1 MNTFSGYIEVDL
13 SGELLPFKFGSNAYG
28 LFCEMHKIEF
38 WQISESGIF
47 GRVDDAGNVVS
58 PPDYTKLRDL
68 FWCAHVA
75 AMRSQG
81 KSEMVNLFKFGDLLD
96 ETEGAV
102 QKLQEAVINAKML
115 GFNLSELAK
124 GNEVKK
130 K

>member
-1 MNTFSGYIEVDL
+1 MNTFSGYIEVDF
-13 SGELLPFKFGSNAYG
+13 SGERLPFKFGSNAYG

-38 WQISESGIF
+38 WQIADSGIF
-47 GRVDDAGNVVS
+47 GQVDDNGVLIT

-81 KSEMVNLFKFGDLLD
+81 KTEMVNIYRFGDLLD
-96 ETEGAV
+96 ETEGV
-102 QKLQEAVINAKML
+102 VSKLQDAVINAKML
-115 GFNLSELAK
+115 GFKLSELAK